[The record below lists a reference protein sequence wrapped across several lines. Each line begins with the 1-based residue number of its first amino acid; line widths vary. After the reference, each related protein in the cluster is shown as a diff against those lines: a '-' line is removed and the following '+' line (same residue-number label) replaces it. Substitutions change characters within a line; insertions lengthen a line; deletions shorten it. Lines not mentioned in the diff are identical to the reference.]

1 MGYLWL
7 STMGRLKFGSS
18 RRRSPTARSRL
29 RLASGPRS
37 KRVGH
42 ADVPGANGLEESFR
56 PRGQKQSAR
65 SIGRTRSGKAAHG
78 MDLKVMGAAPTGNE
92 AGATLLRMI
101 QDSKRIAP
109 SGTRKPSGV
118 HLAGGH
124 GPNEAEQEVGT
135 ERKRLRISDWITG
148 VS

>member
-1 MGYLWL
+1 
-7 STMGRLKFGSS
+7 
-18 RRRSPTARSRL
+18 
-29 RLASGPRS
+29 
-37 KRVGH
+37 
-42 ADVPGANGLEESFR
+42 
-56 PRGQKQSAR
+56 
-65 SIGRTRSGKAAHG
+65 
-78 MDLKVMGAAPTGNE
+78 MGAAPTGDE

-109 SGTRKPSGV
+109 SGTRKLSGV

-148 VS
+148 VSCAWRTQTTL

>member
-1 MGYLWL
+1 MEVPDGVRPLQGADCIL
-7 STMGRLKFGSS
+7 QAAQEARESDM
-18 RRRSPTARSRL
+18 PTFL
-29 RLASGPRS
+29 TP
-37 KRVGH
+37 
-42 ADVPGANGLEESFR
+42 NGLEESFR
-56 PRGQKQSAR
+56 PRGQKPSAG

-78 MDLKVMGAAPTGNE
+78 KDLKVMGAAPTGDE

-109 SGTRKPSGV
+109 SGTRKLSGA
-118 HLAGGH
+118 HLAGG
-124 GPNEAEQEVGT
+124 QEVGT